1 MKEAKHPL
9 AYAPRYLVFFLKLF
23 PHFSPSSFL
32 KLLSLFPQACPF
44 LERLSCP
51 PKIFS
56 LSPFNTF
63 PPAFFSHFHLFSSS
77 SSLYSLSYVASFS
90 STYLASKRQCICFS
104 FAIFF
109 FLLCL
114 TFLLPLSPQV
124 PFSVLSSVPFSSFL
138 PVLISSLP
146 LLLSSLRTFCLSSLL
161 LLYLC
166 FHQCPLYVLSPFP
179 SCLFT
184 LLLKPSSYFSS
195 LCVLFLCVPL
205 LSFLLFLSF
214 DSCPSPLPFL
224 PPASSPLPRTTPV
237 LYP

>member
-1 MKEAKHPL
+1 MREAKHPL

-77 SSLYSLSYVASFS
+77 SSLYSLSYV
-90 STYLASKRQCICFS
+90 T
-104 FAIFF
+104 FF
-109 FLLCL
+109 RLL
-114 TFLLPLSPQV
+114 TLPLKDNVFALVFQYS
-124 PFSVLSSVPFSSFL
+124 
-138 PVLISSLP
+138 
-146 LLLSSLRTFCLSSLL
+146 
-161 LLYLC
+161 
-166 FHQCPLYVLSPFP
+166 
-179 SCLFT
+179 
-184 LLLKPSSYFSS
+184 SSYFLSLFSFHFLLKFHFLFSPVYLFPPFCLFLFLLFLYFSPRFVPFAFPLSS
-195 LCVLFLCVPL
+195 SSISVFISVLFTSSHPFPFASSPSSSSPLLSFLHCVLFLCVLL
-205 LSFLLFLSF
+205 LSFLPFLSF
-214 DSCPSPLPFL
+214 DSCPSPLPIL